1 VSATRRR
8 KPDPKT
14 PSPAPNSSSDMLLDR
29 YAVEEIIGRGGMATV
44 YRAVDT
50 VLDRPVAVKL
60 LHRGLSGEPQ
70 FVEQFLRMERHIA
83 RLFHPHLVTI
93 YDAGT
98 TERGCFAVMEYVSG
112 GSLRQRLA
120 ESQPLP
126 PSDVLRISSQ
136 VADALQLLHSE
147 RIIHGDIKPDNVL
160 LDEDGNAK
168 LVDFG
173 IAHLATTTVG
183 ISSESL
189 SGSIPYLAPEQL
201 ENGRADVRSDIY
213 ALGLVTYEL
222 LSGKKAFDGENWV
235 AVAAQRLARDPAPLR
250 ELCPELP
257 ADLERVVM
265 RSLAR
270 DTNQRFESSEEFR
283 QALLQV
289 QPGASKPKATRPDAS
304 ARPVIDRQPDD
315 TRPHQEA
322 AHERPAQSAADA
334 QTPPAPAV
342 PRDAQS
348 PRRTPKVPRGAQPAP
363 RAPEV
368 ARDARPAPSRARA
381 RPRLALEHAGS
392 SRQPHTTPALPRLPR
407 ITWNPGLASKLL
419 RGEHRLSG
427 PLAAA
432 VAAID
437 LVLFAIIVTARF

>member
-1 VSATRRR
+1 VSATRGR
-8 KPDPKT
+8 KPDRET
-14 PSPAPNSSSDMLLDR
+14 PSPAPHSSDMLLDR

-44 YRAVDT
+44 YRATDT

-60 LHRGLSGEPQ
+60 LHPGLSGEPQ

-112 GSLRQRLA
+112 GSLRERLA

-250 ELCPELP
+250 ELCPDLP

-289 QPGASKPKATRPDAS
+289 QPAASKQKATRPD

-315 TRPHQEA
+315 TRTAQEA
-322 AHERPAQSAADA
+322 AHKRPAQRAADT

-342 PRDAQS
+342 PRDAQPP
-348 PRRTPKVPRGAQPAP
+348 PRAPEVPRDAQPAP

-368 ARDARPAPSRARA
+368 ARDARPAPSHA
-381 RPRLALEHAGS
+381 RPRLALGHAGS
-392 SRQPHTTPALPRLPR
+392 SKQPHTTPALPRLPR
-407 ITWNPGLASKLL
+407 ITWSPGLASKLL

-437 LVLFAIIVTARF
+437 VVLFALILTARF